1 MLYQLKII
9 MTIPLESEMRVEETL
24 LIPTTLI
31 VSMNVYTKDET
42 SETIVR
48 NLFSP
53 ISCIQGSLQA
63 RNQISSFK
71 S

>member
-1 MLYQLKII
+1 MLYQVNII

-42 SETIVR
+42 SETIVQ
-48 NLFSP
+48 N
-53 ISCIQGSLQA
+53 
-63 RNQISSFK
+63 
-71 S
+71 